1 MGQELVEEFVESDTI
16 HLIGTC
22 RDWVIYPLFVV
33 FFTNPRSF
41 VFLFSREFALLC
53 ISAESA
59 EWLLI

>member
-1 MGQELVEEFVESDTI
+1 MRQELEEFVESDTI